1 MNKNILGTGEI
12 SKLFIK
18 YSIPAIISMI
28 IAGAQTIIDGIFL
41 GNFVGQNA
49 LASVN
54 MVQPFMQVIIGF
66 SMIISVG
73 SLSFIGRSL
82 GECKKEEAQNIFKTA
97 FVSITTVSL
106 AIALIGRLFSEEIAV
121 LLGANKVLLEGVS
134 IYIRTISI
142 FAPLMCL
149 MFLFGFTNRV
159 VGKPELYL
167 KGMILSIIVNISL
180 DFILI
185 KELSL
190 GIMGAA
196 FATGTA
202 YVSAF
207 FIVVRPMLDKKNIV
221 NIFSGKFDKST
232 IVPMAYNGS
241 SEGVIAIAIAT
252 TAYVFNMAF
261 MKIAGEA
268 GVAAFTTINY
278 ISQFGTLI
286 MFGISDGIGPILSYN
301 YGYKKH
307 DRLNNTLKLASR
319 VNIVVGVVLFFI
331 LFGFGKQLVSLFAS
345 GNEEIL
351 NLAVSGSKL
360 YAFSFL
366 LCGFNIINSGYF
378 TAIGDA
384 KASII
389 IAASRG
395 IVFIILGINILPM
408 TLGMSGVWLTV
419 PFAECMTFIIGMY
432 LIKQNNNLMDKKDLN
447 YEHLRC

>member
-1 MNKNILGTGEI
+1 MRENILGKEKI

-18 YSIPAIISMI
+18 YSIPAIIAMV
-28 IAGAQTIIDGIFL
+28 IAGAQIIIDGIFL

-54 MVQPFMQVIIGF
+54 IVQPFMQVIIGF

-73 SLSFIGRSL
+73 SLSFMGRCL
-82 GECKKEEAQNIFKTA
+82 GEGNKEEAQNILKTA
-97 FVSITTVSL
+97 GVFITIISL
-106 AIALIGRLFSEEIAV
+106 AILLVGRLFNGEIAV
-121 LLGANKVLLEGVS
+121 LLGANEVLLEGVS
-134 IYIRTISI
+134 IYIETICI
-142 FAPLMCL
+142 FAPLMSW
-149 MFLFGFTNRV
+149 MFLFGFINRV

-167 KGMILSIIVNISL
+167 RGMVLSVIVNIGL
-180 DFILI
+180 DYILI

-190 GIMGAA
+190 GIRGAA

-202 YVSAF
+202 YVAAF
-207 FIVVRPMLDKKNIV
+207 FIVVPPMLSKNNIV
-221 NIFSGKFDKST
+221 NIFSGKFDQST
-232 IVPMAYNGS
+232 ILPIAYNGS
-241 SEGVIAIAIAT
+241 SEGVIAISAVT
-252 TAYVFNMAF
+252 TSYLFNMTF
-261 MKIAGEA
+261 MKIAGES
-268 GVAAFTTINY
+268 GVAAFTIINY
-278 ISQFGTLI
+278 ISQFGILI

-307 DRLNNTLKLASR
+307 DRLNHTLKLASK
-319 VNIVVGVVLFFI
+319 VNVVVGVVLLFI
-331 LFGFGKQLVSLFAS
+331 VFVLGEQLIGLFTN
-345 GNEEIL
+345 GNKEIL
-351 NLAVSGSKL
+351 NLAARGSKI

-389 IAASRG
+389 ISASRG

-408 TLGMSGVWLTV
+408 TIGMNGVWLTV

-432 LIKQNNNLMDKKDLN
+432 LVKKN
-447 YEHLRC
+447 YTLCVKVA

>member
-1 MNKNILGTGEI
+1 MSENILGTEKI

-18 YSIPAIISMI
+18 FSIPAMISMV
-28 IAGAQTIIDGIFL
+28 IAGIQPIIDGIFL

-49 LASVN
+49 MASVN
-54 MVQPFMQVIIGF
+54 IVQPFMQVIIGF

-82 GECKKEEAQNIFKTA
+82 GEGKKEESQNVFKTA
-97 FVSITTVSL
+97 FILITIISL
-106 AIALIGRLFSEEIAV
+106 AILLVGRLFSKEIAI
-121 LLGANKVLLEGVS
+121 LLGANEVLLEGVS
-134 IYIRTISI
+134 TYVKTISI

-149 MFLFGFTNRV
+149 MFLFGFINRV

-167 KGMILSIIVNISL
+167 KGMILSLIVNASL

-185 KELSL
+185 KQLSL
-190 GIMGAA
+190 EIKGAA
-196 FATGTA
+196 FATGIA
-202 YVSAF
+202 YVAAF
-207 FIVVRPMLDKKNIV
+207 CVVVSPMLNKKNIV
-221 NIFSGKFDKST
+221 NVFSGKFDKSV
-232 IVPMAYNGS
+232 IIPMAYNGS
-241 SEGVIAIAIAT
+241 SEGVTSIATAT
-252 TAYVFNMAF
+252 TAYVFNMTF

-286 MFGISDGIGPILSYN
+286 MFGISDGITPILSYN
-301 YGYKKH
+301 YGNKKN
-307 DRLNNTLKLASR
+307 DRLDDTLKLALKI
-319 VNIVVGVVLFFI
+319 NLAVGVILFFT
-331 LFGFGKQLVSLFAS
+331 LFGFGEQLVSVFS
-345 GNEEIL
+345 KGNEEVL
-351 NLAVSGSKL
+351 NLAVNGSKI
-360 YAFSFL
+360 YALSFL

-395 IVFIILGINILPM
+395 IVFTILGINILPM
-408 TLGMSGVWLTV
+408 IVGMNGVWLTV

-432 LIKQNNNLMDKKDLN
+432 LVKKNNNLGIKVA
-447 YEHLRC
+447 

>member
-1 MNKNILGTGEI
+1 MRENILGKEKI

-18 YSIPAIISMI
+18 YSIPAIIAMV
-28 IAGAQTIIDGIFL
+28 IAGAQIIIDGIFL

-54 MVQPFMQVIIGF
+54 IVQPFMQVIIGF

-73 SLSFIGRSL
+73 SLSFMGRCL
-82 GECKKEEAQNIFKTA
+82 GEGNKEEAQNILKTA
-97 FVSITTVSL
+97 FVFITIISL
-106 AIALIGRLFSEEIAV
+106 AILLVGRLFNGEIAV
-121 LLGANKVLLEGVS
+121 LLGANAVLLEGVS
-134 IYIRTISI
+134 IYIETICI
-142 FAPLMCL
+142 FAPLMSW
-149 MFLFGFTNRV
+149 MFLFGFINRV

-167 KGMILSIIVNISL
+167 RGMVLSVIVNIGL
-180 DFILI
+180 DYILI

-190 GIMGAA
+190 GIRGAA

-202 YVSAF
+202 YVAAF
-207 FIVVRPMLDKKNIV
+207 FIVAPPMLSKNNIV
-221 NIFSGKFDKST
+221 NIFSGKFDQST
-232 IVPMAYNGS
+232 ILPIAYNGS
-241 SEGVIAIAIAT
+241 SEGVIAISAVT
-252 TAYVFNMAF
+252 TSYLFNMTF
-261 MKIAGEA
+261 MKIAGES
-268 GVAAFTTINY
+268 GVAAFTIINY
-278 ISQFGTLI
+278 ISQFGILI

-301 YGYKKH
+301 YGYKKY
-307 DRLNNTLKLASR
+307 DRLNHTLKLASK
-319 VNIVVGVVLFFI
+319 VNVVVGVVLFFI
-331 LFGFGKQLVSLFAS
+331 IFVLGEQLIGLFTN

-351 NLAVSGSKL
+351 NLAVRGARI

-389 IAASRG
+389 ISASRG

-408 TLGMSGVWLTV
+408 MIGMNGVWLTV

-432 LIKQNNNLMDKKDLN
+432 LVKKN
-447 YEHLRC
+447 YTLCVKVA